1 MSDRFS
7 AAPRP
12 DAMAIVLR
20 VVLFLS
26 AATLALY
33 IPFKYLT
40 QLHATTGIYAFL
52 FPLSGLL
59 AIAGITLSVK
69 PQTAC
74 DCSTMTRGGAGV
86 LAVGWMATGLMCV
99 SSLSEMVL
107 EVPLGGTIA
116 MVHMLTQHVVL
127 SMAILAF
134 AIWPRRTAILFGTP
148 MPVPARNI
156 AAS

>member
-1 MSDRFS
+1 MSDHIS
-7 AAPRP
+7 VAPRL
-12 DAMAIVLR
+12 DTMAIFLR

-26 AATLALY
+26 AVTLALY
-33 IPFKYLT
+33 IPFKYAT

-74 DCSTMTRGGAGV
+74 DCSTMTRRGAGV
-86 LAVGWMATGLMCV
+86 LAVAWLVTGLLCV
-99 SSLSEMVL
+99 SSLSEMIL
-107 EVPLGGTIA
+107 EMPLGGTIA
-116 MVHMLTQHVVL
+116 MVHMLAQHVVL

-134 AIWPRRTAILFGTP
+134 AIWPRRTAILFGAP
-148 MPVPARNI
+148 VPVPARI
-156 AAS
+156 ITAG